1 MWQRFAAP
9 RRWPL
14 ALKVPLLVAAL
25 VIAAAVTLSQM
36 VLVRLAETQATHFR
50 QLTGG
55 YLDGLSTALHP
66 HVIRRDPWETFDVL
80 DRAKGKYSGVKA
92 VSLLVVLP
100 DETVLA
106 SSTPQRF
113 AIMSAAPAE
122 SRPPAPGSPPDLDA
136 ESAHVWVH
144 RALAEGGVPVG
155 RIAGEI
161 DVAAL
166 QAVRA
171 ETLWTLVAFNT
182 ALTAVFVVFGWLLV
196 RRMLS
201 PLARLSQR
209 LADAGDGRLAQIPEN
224 DLPPADSE
232 VGRAYRHYN
241 AAAAAVAER
250 EALLQRLTDE
260 ERKALV
266 GRFAS
271 AVAHEVNNP
280 LGGLF
285 NAVRMIQRH
294 GEDPV
299 QRERAALLLERG
311 LTGIHNVVRAQLMVW
326 RGEADPRDVA
336 AADVEDLRFL
346 IESEARR
353 RELRLDWQC
362 DLRSPAHAPAR
373 VPAQVVRQIAL
384 NLLLNACSAS
394 PPGGTV
400 AFRIAAR
407 AAGLAL
413 SVADQGG
420 GLPDEARRLL
430 TEEPPSRLP
439 AASTSPAA
447 GGLGLWTVARL
458 VAERR
463 GNIRVEGP
471 PGTVIQ
477 VQLPLAEPLAVA
489 EHQPANVADT
499 DPSERGESV
508 EGNLSAERSD
518 STERSASDRRIAA

>member
-1 MWQRFAAP
+1 VKRLRLAAT

-25 VIAAAVTLSQM
+25 MIGAAVTLSQM
-36 VLVRLAETQATHFR
+36 VLVRLAQAQATHFR

-106 SSTPQRF
+106 SSTPRRF
-113 AIMSAAPAE
+113 ALQSPAPE
-122 SRPPAPGSPPDLDA
+122 PSRPPAPGSSPDLEAD
-136 ESAHVWVH
+136 SGRVWVH
-144 RALAEGGVPVG
+144 RQLAEGGIPIG
-155 RIAGEI
+155 RIAAEI
-161 DVAAL
+161 DVAEI

-171 ETLWTLVAFNT
+171 ETLWSLLAFNA
-182 ALTAVFVVFGWLLV
+182 ALTAIFVAFGWLLV
-196 RRMLS
+196 RRMLR
-201 PLARLSQR
+201 PLARLSER
-209 LADAGDGRLAQIPEN
+209 LADAADGRLAPIP
-224 DLPPADSE
+224 DAQLPPEESE

-294 GEDPV
+294 GDDPV

-326 RGEADPRDVA
+326 RGEGDERDLA
-336 AADVEDLRFL
+336 PADVEDLRFL

-353 RELRLDWQC
+353 RELRLEWRC
-362 DLRSPAHAPAR
+362 DLGTPTR
-373 VPAQVVRQIAL
+373 VPAQLVRQIAL

-394 PPGGTV
+394 PPGGSVT
-400 AFRIAAR
+400 FRIATAE
-407 AAGLAL
+407 AGLSL
-413 SVADQGG
+413 VVADQGS
-420 GLPDEARRLL
+420 GLPEEASRLL
-430 TEEPPSRLP
+430 TAEMPSRLP
-439 AASTSPAA
+439 AAANSSAA

-463 GNIRVEGP
+463 GTIRVEGP
-471 PGTVIQ
+471 PGATIR
-477 VQLPLAEPLAVA
+477 VQLPAAAAVTAFAPGHAVIAGGEP
-489 EHQPANVADT
+489 
-499 DPSERGESV
+499 
-508 EGNLSAERSD
+508 AERRP
-518 STERSASDRRIAA
+518 TELRLTT